1 MSIVDCKL
9 IFIQTGKFT
18 KALKKFEGILA
29 SILERFGENH
39 HRVGAALH
47 NVGIANLRA
56 GKLTDAM
63 DAIEEAVRIRKMT
76 LGPDDPKVAVS
87 GEIWTQYDMSEI
99 GSFSHT
105 PCVGY
110 HIGFLGRTWHRTSL
124 LEGILRLSRDLHGGI
139 GTERG

>member
-1 MSIVDCKL
+1 MSIVDCNL
-9 IFIQTGKFT
+9 TFIQTGKFT

-87 GEIWTQYDMSEI
+87 GEIR
-99 GSFSHT
+99 
-105 PCVGY
+105 VA
-110 HIGFLGRTWHRTSL
+110 R
-124 LEGILRLSRDLHGGI
+124 
-139 GTERG
+139 